1 MNEEPNIGDLLRQ
14 LRDDTTALLREE
26 VALAK
31 TEMTENIKKTSRNIG
46 ELAVGALVASSAL
59 VIALM
64 ALAFFMASLFDRRG
78 MDEHA
83 AEGLGM
89 MIVALIAMG
98 TSALLIMKA
107 LSALKGQ
114 SMAPDKTVQSL
125 REDKQWAQ
133 NKLS

>member
-1 MNEEPNIGDLLRQ
+1 MNEEPHIGDLLRQ
-14 LRDDTTALLREE
+14 LRDDTTDLLRKE

-31 TEMTENIKKTSRNIG
+31 TELTENLQKTTRNIG

-64 ALAFFMASLFDRRG
+64 ALAFFMASLFSRRG

-83 AEGLGM
+83 AEGMGM
-89 MIVALIAMG
+89 IIVALIAMV